1 MYLLTKHS
9 FNFHIHFHFLVFMVA
24 YFVALRQNLNHVKGS
39 RAIVFISL
47 SFLLILD
54 FLLHFYISTAFY
66 NHFHNQVKSEP
77 CRAPG
82 AIICPQHFT
91 LCGGD
96 TCIDRWGAYMPIWGH
111 VQLHRLASW
120 YLIYRFL
127 GQVKEWV
134 YFSKFQSN

>member
-1 MYLLTKHS
+1 MYLLTEHS

-47 SFLLILD
+47 SFLLMLD

-96 TCIDRWGAYMPIWGH
+96 TCIDRWVLVECGLSIWGH
-111 VQLHRLASW
+111 VHLHRLASW
-120 YLIYRFL
+120 YLIYKFL
-127 GQVKEWV
+127 GQV
-134 YFSKFQSN
+134 

>member
-1 MYLLTKHS
+1 MFLLTEHS

-96 TCIDRWGAYMPIWGH
+96 TCIDRWVLVECGLYAY
-111 VQLHRLASW
+111 
-120 YLIYRFL
+120 L
-127 GQVKEWV
+127 GTCAITPSGKLV
-134 YFSKFQSN
+134 FDL